1 MRAAR
6 SMLRP
11 VPAPITDAILEV
23 AELAGPTGVAMGAVV
38 DALEAQGFAPA
49 IVEREIWTLLERR
62 KLTPNGFVCRTIKRR
77 GADGKVAATRIY
89 EFMLVPWSAALD
101 QQLDLALERAP

>member
-1 MRAAR
+1 
-6 SMLRP
+6 MLRP
-11 VPAPITDAILEV
+11 VPAPITDAILEL
-23 AELAGPTGVAMGAVV
+23 AELAGPNGVAMGTVV

-77 GADGKVAATRIY
+77 GTDGKPAATRIY
-89 EFMLVPWSAALD
+89 EFMLVPWSSALD